1 MMWTSYGEK
10 FARSS
15 VQLLLLRAETS
26 ERARFWP
33 ALGEAS
39 PACTV
44 SRGRTEETGSG
55 TRSPVTG
62 SDGPPP
68 VTLTKSRVMGE

>member
-1 MMWTSYGEK
+1 MRWTSYGEK

-15 VQLLLLRAETS
+15 VQQQLLRAEVS
-26 ERARFWP
+26 EHARFWP
-33 ALGEAS
+33 ALEVS

-44 SRGRTEETGSG
+44 SRGRAEETGSG

-68 VTLTKSRVMGE
+68 VTLVARYG